1 MPPMQARERFVS
13 ANGLTH
19 HVVEWGDED
28 AHEVIVLCHGFLD
41 LAWGFSQLG
50 EALAEAG
57 VRALAVDFRGHG
69 ESGRVVPGGYYY
81 FPDYLLDL
89 HALLPQLLDRPFHLL
104 GHSMGG
110 TVCTMYAA
118 THGER
123 IRTLSLLEGL
133 GPSGEDP
140 ARAPERV
147 ARWLEGVTSVRRD
160 EGRTALSNIEEAF
173 ERLSARHPDAP
184 APFLRMLAEKSTC
197 PHPSGHGLTWR
208 FDPLHRTLSPVAFD
222 PERFKHFVRRIDAKT
237 LVIDGERGL
246 RNASQAERRALL
258 RDAHHRV
265 IEGAGH
271 MLHWTHCA
279 RVSELLLEHIGAL
292 AK

>member
-13 ANGLTH
+13 ANGLIH
-19 HVVEWGDED
+19 HVVEWGDER
-28 AHEVIVLCHGFLD
+28 AQQVIVLCHGFLD
-41 LAWGFSQLG
+41 LAWGFSQLA
-50 EALAEAG
+50 EALSDAG

-69 ESGRVVPGGYYY
+69 ESGRIVPGGYYY

-89 HALLPQLLDRPFHLL
+89 HEVLPQLLDGPFHLL

-133 GPSGEDP
+133 GPSGDDP
-140 ARAPERV
+140 ARAPERLT
-147 ARWLEGVTSVRRD
+147 RWLEGVGNVRRG
-160 EGRTALSNIEEAF
+160 EGQAALASVEEAF
-173 ERLSARHPDAP
+173 TRLSARHRDAP
-184 APFLRMLAEKSTC
+184 APFLRMLAEKATC
-197 PHPSGHGLTWR
+197 PHPRGEGRTWR
-208 FDPLHRTLSPVAFD
+208 FDPLHRTLSPIAFE
-222 PERFKHFVRRIDAKT
+222 PERFKHFVRRIAAPT
-237 LVIDGERGL
+237 LVVDGERGL
-246 RNASQAERRALL
+246 RNESQAERRALL
-258 RDAHHRV
+258 SDARHRV

-279 RVSELLLEHIGAL
+279 RVSELLLEHIGAR
-292 AK
+292 AT